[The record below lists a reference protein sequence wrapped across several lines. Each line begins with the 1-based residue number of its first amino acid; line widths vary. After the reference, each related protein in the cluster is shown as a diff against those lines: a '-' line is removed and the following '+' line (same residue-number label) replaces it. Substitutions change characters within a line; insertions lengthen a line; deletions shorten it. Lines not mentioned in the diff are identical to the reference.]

1 MCDRYIVSY
10 LAACTLIAACIAG
23 MLSGCSSAQ
32 VRYACPPLV
41 QYSHEEQAVLASE
54 LRAHPE
60 LIEVPVFL
68 TDYGNERAECR
79 ALDEKR

>member
-1 MCDRYIVSY
+1 MCSDCGLHCGNAVWLLTR
-10 LAACTLIAACIAG
+10 
-23 MLSGCSSAQ
+23 SG
-32 VRYACPPLV
+32 VRYTCPPLV

-79 ALDEKR
+79 ALNTNKAG